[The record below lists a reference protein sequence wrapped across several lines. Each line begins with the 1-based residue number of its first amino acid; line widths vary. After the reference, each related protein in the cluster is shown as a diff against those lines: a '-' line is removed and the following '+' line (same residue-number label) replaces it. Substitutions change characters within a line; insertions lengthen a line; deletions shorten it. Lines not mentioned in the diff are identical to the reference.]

1 MPPRQEGPPW
11 CRRGAGS
18 PPAQEVGGGEAWAQT
33 VARVGV
39 RVMAHGRTPAGMT
52 CRRLRERRLV
62 QRDED
67 AVDQEDGCSAR
78 VPRLVD
84 GHLVDREVDDVQHV
98 PEVLDAWM
106 DTW

>member
-1 MPPRQEGPPW
+1 
-11 CRRGAGS
+11 
-18 PPAQEVGGGEAWAQT
+18 
-33 VARVGV
+33 
-39 RVMAHGRTPAGMT
+39 MAHGRTPAGMI

-67 AVDQEDGCSAR
+67 AVDQVQRNEDAV